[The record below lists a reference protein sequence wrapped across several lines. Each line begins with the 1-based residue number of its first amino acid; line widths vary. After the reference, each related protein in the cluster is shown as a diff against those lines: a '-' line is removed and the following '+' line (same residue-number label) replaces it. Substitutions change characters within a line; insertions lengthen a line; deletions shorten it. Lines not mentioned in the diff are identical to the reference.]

1 MRQMRPT
8 INRNVYSVQRAEI
21 PHEMLR
27 VLPMRPGVQR
37 QVVLQVERTAVVSNL
52 PLEESS
58 RAGLAM

>member
-27 VLPMRPGVQR
+27 VLSMRPGVQR

>member
-37 QVVLQVERTAVVSNL
+37 QVVLQVERTAVVSNV

-58 RAGLAM
+58 RAGVAM